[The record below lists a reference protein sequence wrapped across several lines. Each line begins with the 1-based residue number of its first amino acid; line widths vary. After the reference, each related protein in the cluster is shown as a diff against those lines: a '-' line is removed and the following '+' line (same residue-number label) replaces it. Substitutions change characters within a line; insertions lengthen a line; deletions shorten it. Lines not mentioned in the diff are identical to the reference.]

1 MWREEVL
8 ARAGRIEMEL
18 AAFDGR
24 LARNVPAGFART
36 HVLERTETVRRI
48 VGEGDAAGG
57 RADPVGSNG
66 HRRRPRGGRHVPWR
80 ERWSGRIVEDCWL
93 ELRLAEE
100 ALVHL
105 APGSQ
110 LPTIAHDALNHARYY
125 LGAGDE
131 RVDHLKDELAEVE
144 RDGGDPEGLRGSIV
158 PVLSGAHEASDRTH
172 RDLRSFQNQLR
183 VLAAVL
189 IGMAVV
195 IAVLAGTVLDDDL
208 ARLVP
213 ALIDGTASHAG
224 VPVALAAGAL
234 GALFSAVPS
243 LAQIP
248 EKSMPFN
255 PIREQAVLKVAVGAW
270 SGLVGML
277 VVQAGL
283 GTAVADT
290 RSLAGYVIVAA
301 LFGASQEAI
310 TRFADHKATGLTAAP
325 S

>member
-8 ARAGRIEMEL
+8 ARAGRIDMEL
-18 AAFDGR
+18 DAFDGR
-24 LARNVPAGFART
+24 LAAELPEGFAKT
-36 HVLERTETVRRI
+36 HVTDRTETVRRI
-48 VGEGDAAGG
+48 VGEGHG
-57 RADPVGSNG
+57 
-66 HRRRPRGGRHVPWR
+66 VPWR
-80 ERWSGRIVEDCWL
+80 ERWSGRVVEDCWL

-100 ALVHL
+100 ALVHI

-110 LPTIAHDALNHARYY
+110 LPTIAHDALNHARHY

-131 RVDHLKDELAEVE
+131 RVDHLKDELARVE
-144 RDGGDPEGLRGSIV
+144 RDGSEPARLRRSIV
-158 PVLSGAHEASDRTH
+158 PVLSGAHEASDRTY
-172 RDLRSFQNQLR
+172 RELRSFQNQLR
-183 VLAAVL
+183 VLAALL
-189 IGMAVV
+189 IGMAGVV
-195 IAVLAGTVLDDDL
+195 AVLAGTVLDDEF

-213 ALIDGTASHAG
+213 ALTDGTASTAG
-224 VPVALAAGAL
+224 VSVALASGAL

-255 PIREQAVLKVAVGAW
+255 PIREQAILKVAVGAW

-283 GTAVADT
+283 GTAVTDT
-290 RSLAGYVIVAA
+290 SSLAGFVIVAA
-301 LFGASQEAI
+301 LFGAGQEAL
-310 TRFADHKATGLTAAP
+310 TRFADHKADGLTSAP